1 MRDLSDTYGAAVA
14 ALLITGAFIG
24 GLVYWAYWA
33 TETDYGPAEV
43 PKFSQGQIVK
53 MKAFGHKGMVISS
66 YCPKPYKKDRYVC
79 RYNVRFSA
87 IQNNTNTRIFGS
99 DDPIDVSPV
108 SLVNGIMEYELEA
121 AE

>member
-1 MRDLSDTYGAAVA
+1 MKFWESACCVVI
-14 ALLITGAFIG
+14 ALLIAGVCVFG
-24 GLVYWAYWA
+24 VVYLA
-33 TETDYGPAEV
+33 TPTDYGPAEV

-87 IQNNTNTRIFGS
+87 IQNNTNTRVFGS

-108 SLVNGIMEYELEA
+108 SLVSGIMEYELEA
-121 AE
+121 L

>member
-1 MRDLSDTYGAAVA
+1 MRDLWGILGAAVA
-14 ALLITGAFIG
+14 ALIIVGFVFWFVISL
-24 GLVYWAYWA
+24 A
-33 TETDYGPAEV
+33 TINDYGPSEV
-43 PKFSQGQIVK
+43 PRFSQGQIVK